1 MDPALW
7 ELLRGEE
14 EAGEDR
20 ELEAIIRL
28 AKPGIEIPDVWMVAR
43 FGTIATCRLLASDVV
58 AVHDRDDVVSLKAAR
73 RLGEARELDP
83 LGPPALHAAPRGR
96 PIDLRR
102 PPDLDVSGKGVVL
115 GQVDWGVDVASP
127 AFRRPRDADKDG
139 DSMESGGT
147 RFLALWDQRDL
158 ARGAPPQPYGYG
170 AVHDRAAI
178 DRALLGGRPYV
189 DLGYHPALADR
200 GTGSHGTHVLDIAA
214 GNGRAGGPEGIAP
227 DTDLVF
233 VHLADRG
240 TGGMRSLGDS
250 VRLLE
255 AAHFISAT
263 AGERPWVI
271 NLSLGRTGGSHDGRS
286 LTELALDEL
295 LAAGPGRFV
304 VQSAGNYFRNR
315 THAGGRLE
323 NGEVL
328 TLMFESK
335 PGDVTPNELEIWYD
349 GADELA
355 VRIDPPGAVSARP
368 VLLGERAELVDGG
381 RVLGRI
387 YHRGCEPNTLANHI
401 DAFLDPVPGGGLWT
415 VTLEARRVVD
425 GRFHAWIERDDS
437 CSLCQARFRPA
448 DSWSASTTGTIANGH
463 LPLVVGAYDGHHPAR
478 PPAPFSSVGPTR
490 DGREKPDLSACGVG
504 VLAARSTPLGGDPDA
519 GLLVRKSG
527 TSMATPHVTAA
538 VALCLELGGRSLNA
552 ATIRRLVLDSCEPV
566 PATDPPHRLG
576 AGRLDI
582 PRLLA
587 ATRLYLQSLPE
598 EHAMNADTLSIL
610 QVPDTLYREFLYRPD
625 GDMARSVRE
634 RFEVVGRPGD
644 RVEGRRGD
652 VLVEVRLGRPGGRTS
667 VLHDPADL
675 GRAVRPLP
683 PGRLLLRPREA
694 PDASVPTGLSIG
706 DEPWSEE
713 DNPPGEDPRLGR
725 LIQQGMPENQIT
737 NTLFYARNPK
747 LSGVTLQAGSAA
759 ARDWQRIRDAEVR
772 PALLRRL
779 TVQRSDPVE
788 LAVFLS
794 QYENDDRVPEDYTK
808 RFLSGP
814 PLLSMGRTLRDR
826 VLSNWR
832 SGHAPLAVQGLY
844 ELALAMAGNPDAAAL
859 LCHNVTKAFVRE
871 GVAITWQGTGVEGE
885 YTDGQQTIKAERIHP
900 AGRLTYRSDVKKREV
915 RSIFYLLFSSKAFG
929 TDDPGDWYHFFVTAT
944 MTALAGA
951 GTLGGAGRRG
961 RGEDVGDAED
971 RGGGRAGGTV
981 YRVLLAERVSDLEQ
995 QMTDPKLA
1003 SVPGYRGWVLANVLS
1018 FLEGGHYGADY
1029 TTGQSDVVRES
1040 KVHVGG
1046 AVFGLRATGGN
1057 AGPGWRWYVPVAGSL
1072 SKSDLAIGFSLR
1084 TKTAEIWGPDARP
1097 TAEESPGVED
1107 DAPDSART
1115 LEGVRKAWRRIAGRD
1130 QVLSRVTIRDM
1141 ANVPSAAVRNGGF
1154 DAWTNSAKA
1163 IYVDVSASRSGFII
1177 EQVLTH
1183 EAVHV
1188 RQFADPARGA
1198 PRTYADMVRYEL
1210 EAYRADVAR
1219 LSAMRPGP
1227 DHEADR
1233 LEMLNGMRKTVA
1245 DLETAQ
1251 TFACGRPDSKGDEQC
1266 KRALISAGL
1275 LPAHHDLDE
1284 LYAPRGPQRN
1294 PAGQESEQPVDGGD
1308 GDSFADDLLGK
1319 VLVLDGADGADD
1331 AEDDGSSSAEFSG
1344 PEHQSIGDL
1353 ASGTEATAIR
1363 YGNPP
1368 RPLTFGDVITLA
1380 GDYYET
1386 YEQMRDL
1393 GGTAEGR
1400 AELEYARWSA
1410 LDLDKKGVP
1419 RPGVDKDV
1427 VKRVSDRALLLD
1439 SRNLS
1444 HFSADQMAWRAYSLW
1459 HGKAIVDALE
1469 AGRTSNDAVWRR
1481 ALTKEA
1487 FGDHFL
1493 TDSFSAGHVR
1503 TPRGDIRDWYVHR
1516 FPDSSDKF
1524 VAYMA
1529 RFLFDR
1535 LDERQQLPPLLWW
1548 VGWVTRSMM
1557 RDRIRELGGPAV
1569 TALSLGDLVG
1579 LALHDRDNEGL
1590 DVVSD
1595 VDPDGHRVPGGY
1607 HWRAVGDG
1615 HLHRSKMGAATKQMA
1630 INAVIAGLRDLERVR
1645 GVGVRIG
1652 MSTVTS
1658 LDVQTQIREAL
1669 GPDGFA
1675 ARRLVPREDPTSTS
1689 NLRLP
1694 GPGVAKSPLEWRW
1707 GQLGPVAYS
1716 AVDTAVKKRIPPELR
1731 EMAKGMD
1738 KWIDTPVGRV
1748 YGTPDAVRAFAR
1760 HLADVGIAALE
1771 AAVDARAR

>member
-7 ELLRGEE
+7 ELLRAEE
-14 EAGEDR
+14 KAGEDR
-20 ELEAIIRL
+20 EIEAIIRL
-28 AKPGIEIPDVWMVAR
+28 VRPGIEIPDVRMVAR

-58 AVHDRDDVVSLKAAR
+58 AVHDRDDIVSLKATR
-73 RLGEARELDP
+73 GLGEAREPDP
-83 LGPPALHAAPRGR
+83 PGPPALPAAPGER
-96 PIDLRR
+96 PTDLRR
-102 PPDLDVSGKGVVL
+102 PPDLDIGGKGVVL
-115 GQVDWGVDVASP
+115 GQVDWGVDVVSA
-127 AFRRPRDADKDG
+127 AFRRPPDG
-139 DSMESGGT
+139 DSVGSGGT

-170 AVHDRAAI
+170 AVHDRATI
-178 DRALLGGRPYV
+178 DRALLGGRPYD

-227 DTDLVF
+227 EADLVF

-263 AGERPWVI
+263 AAKRPWVI
-271 NLSLGRTGGSHDGRS
+271 NLSLGRTGGSHDGCS

-295 LAAGPGRFV
+295 LGAGPGRFV
-304 VQSAGNYFRNR
+304 VQSAGNYFRTR

-323 NGEVL
+323 AGEVL
-328 TLMFESK
+328 TLTFESK

-381 RVLGRI
+381 RVLGRA
-387 YHRGCEPNTLANHI
+387 YHRGCEPNNFANHV

-437 CSLCQARFRPA
+437 CPQCQARFRPA
-448 DSWSASTTGTIANGH
+448 DSSSASTTGTIANGH

-490 DGREKPDLSACGVG
+490 DGREKPDVSAPGVG
-504 VLAARSTPLGGDPDA
+504 VLAARSTPLSGYPDA

-527 TSMATPHVTAA
+527 TSMATPHVTGA
-538 VALCLELGGRSLNA
+538 VALCLELGGRSLDA

-587 ATRLYLQSLPE
+587 ATRLYLPSRPE
-598 EHAMNADTLSIL
+598 EYAMEADALSIL
-610 QVPDTLYREFLYRPD
+610 QVPDTLYRECLYRPN
-625 GDMARSVRE
+625 GDVARTVRE
-634 RFEVVGRPGD
+634 RFEVVGRPGQ
-644 RVEGRRGD
+644 RVEGRPGD
-652 VLVEVRLGRPGGRTS
+652 VLVEVRLGRRGGRTA
-667 VLHDPADL
+667 VLDDSADL
-675 GRAVRPLP
+675 GAGLGGRARPLP
-683 PGRLLLRPREA
+683 PGRLLLRLREA
-694 PDASVPTGLSIG
+694 PDAGVPTGLPIG
-706 DEPWSEE
+706 DEPWSQE
-713 DNPPGEDPRLGR
+713 DNPPGEDPALGR
-725 LIQQGMPENQIT
+725 LIEQGVPENQIT
-737 NTLFYARNPK
+737 NTLFYARNPR

-779 TVQRSDPVE
+779 TVQRSDPVQ

-794 QYENDDRVPEDYTK
+794 QYENDSRVPEEYTR

-832 SGHAPLAVQGLY
+832 SGHAPLTVQGLY
-844 ELALAMAGNPDAAAL
+844 ELALATAGNPDAAAL

-871 GVAITWQGTGVEGE
+871 GVAITWRGTGVEGE
-885 YTDGQQTIKAERIHP
+885 YTDGQRTIKAERIHP
-900 AGRLTYRSDVKKREV
+900 AGRLTYHSDVKKREV
-915 RSIFYLLFSSKAFG
+915 RSIFYLLFSQKEFG

-951 GTLGGAGRRG
+951 GTLGGTGRRG
-961 RGEDVGDAED
+961 RGEDVGDAAGDDAED

-981 YRVLLAERVSDLEQ
+981 YRVLVAERVSDLEQ
-995 QMTDPKLA
+995 QMTDSKLA

-1040 KVHVGG
+1040 RVHVRG
-1046 AVFGLRATGGN
+1046 AMFGLRATGGN
-1057 AGPGWRWYVPVAGSL
+1057 AGPGWRWYVPVAGSI
-1072 SKSDLAIGFSLR
+1072 SDADLATGFSLR
-1084 TKTAEIWGPDARP
+1084 AKSAEIWGPDARP
-1097 TAEESPGVED
+1097 VSEDVDSED
-1107 DAPDSART
+1107 DPAHEWTVEQAQ
-1115 LEGVRKAWRRIAGRD
+1115 KAWSRIAGRD
-1130 QVLSRVTIRDM
+1130 PVLSRVKIRSM
-1141 ANVPSAAVRNGGF
+1141 ANVPSEAVRRSAFN
-1154 DAWTNSAKA
+1154 AWTNSATR
-1163 IYVDVSASRSGFII
+1163 IYVDVGTSMSDFAVDQI
-1177 EQVLTH
+1177 LTH

-1188 RQFADPARGA
+1188 RQFAEHGA

-1210 EAYRADVAR
+1210 EAYRGDVSR
-1219 LSAMRPGP
+1219 LSVMRPGP
-1227 DHEADR
+1227 DDEDER
-1233 LEMLNGMRKTVA
+1233 KGLLRQVRKTVA
-1245 DLETAQ
+1245 DLEQIQ
-1251 TFACGRPDSKGDEQC
+1251 TFSCGRPDSLGDARC
-1266 KRALISAGL
+1266 KQALIDATL
-1275 LPAHHDLDE
+1275 LPAHTDLDE
-1284 LYAPRGPQRN
+1284 LYSPRGPQRN
-1294 PAGQESEQPVDGGD
+1294 QSAEEWDSVDEGD
-1308 GDSFADDLLGK
+1308 GDSFADDLLGE
-1319 VLVLDGADGADD
+1319 VLALDGADAADD

-1353 ASGTEATAIR
+1353 ASGTEATAIP

-1386 YEQMRDL
+1386 YEQMRDC
-1393 GGTAEGR
+1393 GRTAEGR

-1419 RPGVDKDV
+1419 RPGVGKDV

-1595 VDPDGHRVPGGY
+1595 VDPDGHPVPGGY

-1645 GVGVRIG
+1645 GIGVRIG
-1652 MSTVTS
+1652 TSTVTS
-1658 LDVQTQIREAL
+1658 LDAQTQIREAL

-1675 ARRLVPREDPTSTS
+1675 ARRFVPREDPTSTS
-1689 NLRLP
+1689 NLHLP

-1707 GQLGPVAYS
+1707 GQLGPAAYS

-1760 HLADVGIAALE
+1760 HLADTGIAALE